1 MNKFKKI
8 IISICFF
15 VCSVCLFS
23 LNAEKAIDSNDSPKD
38 LLKPVYVVNVE
49 GVIDPVVARYV
60 NRAINRAEEENAQCL
75 IIQMDTPGG
84 LVESMR
90 TIVLKMENSSIPIV
104 VYITPIGAR
113 AASAGV
119 FITMASDVAVMA
131 PGTHIGSAHPVSM
144 GKKMD
149 EEMVKKAV
157 NDLVSFIINRAK
169 SHKRNEEWAE
179 NSVRESVSVTV
190 EEALTLKVV
199 DFQAKDFKQ
208 LLEKLE
214 GREIVKK
221 DEKSTLHPLKAVIKY
236 LDMTFR
242 ERFLHTLANP
252 NIAYILMIFGIYGI
266 IYEFHSPGVGFAGT
280 VGGVCLILAFFSLQ
294 ILPVNLAGVF
304 LIILGIVFLILE
316 LWITSYGILA
326 MGGIVSFVI
335 GSFILVDSPESA
347 EFYRISVTLILSLA
361 VTTFLFF
368 AFAISAA
375 LKLRRSKPVTG
386 KEGFIGKIGYAK
398 TKIAPEGMVF
408 VEGEYWSAQ
417 SEEGVIQ
424 KGEKVEVISIAGQLL
439 KVKKI

>member
-1 MNKFKKI
+1 MNNFKKI
-8 IISICFF
+8 VISICFL
-15 VCSVCLFS
+15 VCSLCLFS
-23 LNAEKAIDSNDSPKD
+23 LNAEEAIDNSDSAED

-49 GVIDPVVARYV
+49 GVIDPVVARYI
-60 NRAINRAEEENAQCL
+60 NRAIGRAEDENAQCL

-90 TIVLKMENSSIPIV
+90 TIVLKMENSTVPIV

-119 FITMASDVAVMA
+119 FITMASDIAVMA

-149 EEMVKKAV
+149 EEMAKKAV

-190 EEALTLKVV
+190 EEAVKLKIV
-199 DFQAKDFKQ
+199 DFQAKNFKE

-214 GREIVKK
+214 GREVIKK
-221 DEKSTLHPLKAVIKY
+221 DEKSTLHTLKAVIKY

-266 IYEFHSPGVGFAGT
+266 IYEFHSPGIGFAGT
-280 VGGVCLILAFFSLQ
+280 VGGICLILAFFSLQ

-304 LIILGIVFLILE
+304 LIILGILLFVLE
-316 LWITSYGILA
+316 LWTISYGILA
-326 MGGIVSFVI
+326 IGGIIAFVI
-335 GSFILVDSPESA
+335 GSFILVDSPQSA
-347 EFYRISVTLILSLA
+347 EFYHLSVSLIVSMA
-361 VTTFLFF
+361 ITTFLFF
-368 AFAISAA
+368 AVAITAA
-375 LKLRRSKPVTG
+375 LKLRKSKPTTG
-386 KEGFIGKIGYAK
+386 KEGIAGKIGYAK
-398 TKIAPEGMVF
+398 TKLAPEGMVY
-408 VEGEYWSAQ
+408 VEGEYWSARI
-417 SEEGVIQ
+417 EEGVIE
-424 KGEKVEVISIAGQLL
+424 KGEKIEVISIAGQLL

>member
-8 IISICFF
+8 VISICFL
-15 VCSVCLFS
+15 VCSLCLFS
-23 LNAEKAIDSNDSPKD
+23 LNAEEAIDNSDSAED

-49 GVIDPVVARYV
+49 GVIDPVVARYI
-60 NRAINRAEEENAQCL
+60 NRAIGRAEDENAQCL

-90 TIVLKMENSSIPIV
+90 TIVLKMENSTVPIV

-119 FITMASDVAVMA
+119 FITMASDIAVMA

-149 EEMVKKAV
+149 EEMAKKAV

-190 EEALTLKVV
+190 EEAVKLKIV
-199 DFQAKDFKQ
+199 DFQAKNFKE

-214 GREIVKK
+214 GREVIKK
-221 DEKSTLHPLKAVIKY
+221 DEKSTLHTLKAVIKY

-266 IYEFHSPGVGFAGT
+266 IYEFHSPGIGFAGT
-280 VGGVCLILAFFSLQ
+280 VGGICLILAFFSLQ

-304 LIILGIVFLILE
+304 LIILGILLFVLE
-316 LWITSYGILA
+316 LWTISYGILA
-326 MGGIVSFVI
+326 IGGIIAFVI
-335 GSFILVDSPESA
+335 GSFILVDSPQSA
-347 EFYRISVTLILSLA
+347 EFYHLSVSLIVSMA
-361 VTTFLFF
+361 ITTFLFF
-368 AFAISAA
+368 AVAITAA
-375 LKLRRSKPVTG
+375 LKLRKSKPTTG
-386 KEGFIGKIGYAK
+386 KEGIAGKIGYAK
-398 TKIAPEGMVF
+398 TKLAPEGMVY
-408 VEGEYWSAQ
+408 VEGEYWSARI
-417 SEEGVIQ
+417 EEGVIE
-424 KGEKVEVISIAGQLL
+424 KGEKIEVISIAGQLL